1 MEVRRLIV
9 SALCLLLLAASGCGP
24 KHVPV
29 NITVRIPGQPGA
41 PPHTEASSVLAEKG
55 ATLTFEADPGSPSD
69 TILEVQ
75 FLENGVAK
83 AVCSEEGTTTTLTG
97 PSPLKCRLI
106 TNGDFDIVISENSG
120 GKRHVPR
127 PPIKAYIRPCK
138 GCS

>member
-1 MEVRRLIV
+1 MEVRRLSV

-29 NITVRIPGQPGA
+29 NITVLIPSQAGA
-41 PPHTEASSVLAEKG
+41 PPYTKASSVLAEKG

-69 TILEVQ
+69 TILDVQ
-75 FLENGVAK
+75 FLEKGVPQTEC
-83 AVCSEEGTTTTLTG
+83 VNETTTTLEG
-97 PSPLKCRLI
+97 PSPLTCQLR
-106 TNGDFDIVISENSG
+106 TTGDFDIIISENSPG
-120 GKRHVPR
+120 RRRARR